1 MILLLIVAEFYCTFG
16 SLYICQWRRNNISIK
31 SRSQQF
37 SPEISDADE
46 QWRRQQLFFNNTDK
60 LSRISPAH
68 YISSGS
74 GTTTR
79 WSADSPSAKR
89 CGRIT
94 EPKNVVIVYADKRTN
109 ERTNTRLIAVFP
121 GLPGWA
127 STRKVKPIRIL
138 LKQDSEWQWH
148 QLGHMIVCISI
159 QTANHASTPPLYAD
173 KRTLVAVVQSI

>member
-16 SLYICQWRRNNISIK
+16 SLYICQLRRNNISIK

-68 YISSGS
+68 YISSES

-79 WSADSPSAKR
+79 WSADSHP
-89 CGRIT
+89 
-94 EPKNVVIVYADKRTN
+94 PNVVDVLLSRKTSLLCMLTRERTN
-109 ERTNTRLIAVFP
+109 EHPFNGSFSGTTRVSQYQKGKTNPDFTEAR
-121 GLPGWA
+121 
-127 STRKVKPIRIL
+127 
-138 LKQDSEWQWH
+138 DSEWQS
-148 QLGHMIVCISI
+148 V
-159 QTANHASTPPLYAD
+159 ASGWPYASLHLAPD
-173 KRTLVAVVQSI
+173 S

>member
-1 MILLLIVAEFYCTFG
+1 MILLLIVVVFYYTFG

-79 WSADSPSAKR
+79 WSADSHP
-89 CGRIT
+89 
-94 EPKNVVIVYADKRTN
+94 PNVVDVLLSRKTSLLCMLTRERTN
-109 ERTNTRLIAVFP
+109 EHPFNGRFSGTTRVSQYQKGKTNPDFTEAR
-121 GLPGWA
+121 
-127 STRKVKPIRIL
+127 
-138 LKQDSEWQWH
+138 DSEWQS
-148 QLGHMIVCISI
+148 V
-159 QTANHASTPPLYAD
+159 ASAGPYASLHLAPD
-173 KRTLVAVVQSI
+173 S